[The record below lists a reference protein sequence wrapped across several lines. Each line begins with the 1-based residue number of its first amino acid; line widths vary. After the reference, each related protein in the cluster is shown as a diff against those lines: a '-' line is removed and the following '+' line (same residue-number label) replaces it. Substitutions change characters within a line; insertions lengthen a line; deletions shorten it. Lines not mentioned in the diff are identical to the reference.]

1 MSTEE
6 PLFRIVRGQADA
18 EEIAALTAVLTVL
31 AQRTGAAAGPA
42 APRPAAARWFRLER
56 NAGFLASH
64 SWQTAS

>member
-1 MSTEE
+1 MSTAE

-18 EEIAALTAVLTVL
+18 EEIAALTAVLTAL
-31 AQRTGAAAGPA
+31 AHRAGATTEPA
-42 APRPAAARWFRLER
+42 APRPAAARWVRLER